1 MRHLLPVLLPLTF
14 VAAVG
19 CSSGEDPGGGSGPT
33 GVGTGGAGGGTGTGG
48 DLGTGGGDGGGGDGG
63 GGGGGG
69 GTSAPIGGDR
79 PVDLFVPSSY
89 EEGTPTPLV
98 ILLHGYTASGSVQ
111 EAYFMLQPLA
121 EERGFLYAHPDGT
134 TDTDGN
140 TFWNATDACCNF
152 LGSEVDDS
160 AYLRSVVEDIQARYT
175 VDPKRI
181 FFVGHSNG
189 GFMSYRMACDHAD
202 LIAAVASLAGATF
215 ADPADCTPSE
225 PVAALQIH
233 GTADETV
240 NYLGATIV
248 DAAYPGAL
256 ETAQQWAEFGGCDAD
271 PTEGPTLDLESE
283 LAGAETT
290 TQAFTGCDPGGHAEL
305 WTIEG
310 GSHIPT
316 LSPDFAPAVIDFLL
330 AHPKP

>member
-1 MRHLLPVLLPLTF
+1 M
-14 VAAVG
+14 
-19 CSSGEDPGGGSGPT
+19 
-33 GVGTGGAGGGTGTGG
+33 
-48 DLGTGGGDGGGGDGG
+48 
-63 GGGGGG
+63 
-69 GTSAPIGGDR
+69 
-79 PVDLFVPSSY
+79 PSSY

-98 ILLHGYTASGSVQ
+98 ILLHGYTASGSLQ
-111 EAYFMLQPLA
+111 EAYFALQPLA

-134 TDTDGN
+134 IDADGN
-140 TFWNATDACCNF
+140 AFWNATDACCNF
-152 LGSEVDDS
+152 YGSEVDDS

-181 FFVGHSNG
+181 FFLGHSNG

-240 NYLGATIV
+240 NYLGATFG
-248 DAAYPGAL
+248 AASYPGAL
-256 ETAQQWAEFGGCDAD
+256 ETAQQWAEIGGCDTD
-271 PTEGPTLDLESE
+271 PTEGPTLDLDSG
-283 LAGAETT
+283 LAGDETT

-305 WTIEG
+305 WSIEG
-310 GSHIPT
+310 GTHIPT
-316 LSPDFAPAVIDFLL
+316 LGPDFAPAVIDFLL